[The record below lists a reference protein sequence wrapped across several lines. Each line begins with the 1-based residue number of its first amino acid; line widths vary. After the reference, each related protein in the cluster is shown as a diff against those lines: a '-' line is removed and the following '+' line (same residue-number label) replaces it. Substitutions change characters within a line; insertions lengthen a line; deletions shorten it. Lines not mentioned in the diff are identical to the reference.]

1 VLKRTILALH
11 SGETMARKCDLTGQ
25 GTRFGNNVS
34 HSHRKTRRTFKS
46 NVHKKRIF
54 LPEEGRF
61 ITLNVST
68 RALRTLQ
75 KKGLAA
81 MMKDVQ
87 K

>member
-1 VLKRTILALH
+1 
-11 SGETMARKCDLTGQ
+11 MARTCQLTGK

-34 HSHRKTRRTFKS
+34 HSHKKSRRTFKA

-61 ITLNVST
+61 ITLSVST

-81 MMKDVQ
+81 MMKDSSL
-87 K
+87 

>member
-1 VLKRTILALH
+1 MAFPKEI
-11 SGETMARKCDLTGQ
+11 TMARKCQLTGK
-25 GTRFGNNVS
+25 GTAFGNNVS
-34 HSHRKTRRTFKS
+34 HSHRKTRRTFKA

-54 LPEEGRF
+54 LPEEGRY
-61 ITLNVST
+61 ITLSLST

-81 MMKDVQ
+81 MMKDAH

>member
-1 VLKRTILALH
+1 
-11 SGETMARKCDLTGQ
+11 MARKCDLTGK
-25 GTRFGNNVS
+25 GSRFGNNVS

-61 ITLNVST
+61 ITLNLST

-75 KKGLAA
+75 KKGLAS
-81 MMKDVQ
+81 MMKDAGL
-87 K
+87 